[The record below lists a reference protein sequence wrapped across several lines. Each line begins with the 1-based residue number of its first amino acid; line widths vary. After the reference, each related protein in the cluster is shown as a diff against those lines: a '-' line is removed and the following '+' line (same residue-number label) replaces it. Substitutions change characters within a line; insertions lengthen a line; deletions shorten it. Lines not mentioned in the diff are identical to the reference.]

1 MVHKGRAVCRT
12 VGEAGFGRLAGV
24 AELTDHLH
32 LARAVR
38 MVSGVHDH
46 ATSKID
52 KTSEPIPE
60 PWMPRNPRESDSPAR
75 MRGTAFLTA

>member
-1 MVHKGRAVCRT
+1 
-12 VGEAGFGRLAGV
+12 
-24 AELTDHLH
+24 LH